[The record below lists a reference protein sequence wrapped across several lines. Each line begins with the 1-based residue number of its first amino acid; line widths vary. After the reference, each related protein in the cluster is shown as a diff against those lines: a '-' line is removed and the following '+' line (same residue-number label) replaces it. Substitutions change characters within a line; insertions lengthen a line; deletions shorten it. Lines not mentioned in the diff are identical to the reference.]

1 MLEDQAIIA
10 PCDRCSDGQK
20 HAEPLEACRFDQA
33 LTPLFPIVTI
43 HDVQGR

>member
-10 PCDRCSDGQK
+10 PYDRCGDGPER
-20 HAEPLEACRFDQA
+20 AEPLEACRFDHT

-43 HDVQGR
+43 HGEQDC